1 MSAANAAAKQFS
13 PLSQLGFMLAN
24 YLIKKYPIPDYV
36 QMAQI
41 HDKTFG
47 ATFMFT
53 RKGDN
58 ILVSVVKHDH
68 VDTPVDD
75 DDLELL

>member
-13 PLSQLGFMLAN
+13 PLAQLGFMLAN
-24 YLIKKYPIPDYV
+24 YLTKTYPIPDYV

-41 HDKTFG
+41 HDKKFG

-53 RKGDN
+53 RKDDN
-58 ILVSVVKHDH
+58 ILVSVVKRDR
-68 VDTPVDD
+68 VDTPVVDD
-75 DDLELL
+75 ESELL